1 MTTKTASAKIDM
13 ISPLFSVTGILETL
27 GNRYIFNPVG
37 LTATGFKILTALKQ
51 TPTTPSALLV
61 SVDCLKSNL
70 SQRLRALEK
79 KGLIRRL
86 PNENTDDKRRV
97 FFQLT
102 ANGRK
107 ILQQAEAHARHA
119 SLSFEK
125 RFTKKELDQ
134 HHAFFTKLTH
144 LLAEK
149 ETVLEKHFHTYH
161 HDTFSRR

>member
-1 MTTKTASAKIDM
+1 MATKSPSEETDM
-13 ISPLFSVTGILETL
+13 ISPLFSATGILEAL

-86 PNENTDDKRRV
+86 TNKNTGDKRRV

-107 ILQQAEAHARHA
+107 ILQQAEAHAKHA

-125 RFTKKELDQ
+125 RFTKKELRQ
-134 HHAFFTKLTH
+134 HKAFFTKLLA

-149 ETVLEKHFHTYH
+149 ETALEKHFHTDH

>member
-1 MTTKTASAKIDM
+1 MPATHTDI
-13 ISPLFSVTGILETL
+13 ISPLFCATQLLEAL

-37 LTATGFKILTALKQ
+37 LTATSFKILSALKKERA
-51 TPTTPSALLV
+51 TPSALLCQV
-61 SVDCLKSNL
+61 GGLKSNL

-86 PNENTDDKRRV
+86 ANENTGDKRQV

-107 ILQQAEAHARHA
+107 ILQQAEAHAKHA

-125 RFTKKELDQ
+125 RFTKKELER
-134 HHAFFTKLTH
+134 HYAFFAKLTR

-149 ETVLEKHFHTYH
+149 ETILEKHFHTYH
-161 HDTFSRR
+161 HDVFSRR